1 MDANAARDVIL
12 HLKRDRWVD
21 QATRA
26 VSVQFNAYNTNSKL
40 LTTVRIVFEFR
51 NTGRV
56 YVACL
61 SLGLYCRAVVVMHWP
76 VEYEYSS
83 ILYHWF
89 TKHQKNTS
97 HLSQCILSG
106 YIQISRVYFTGERS
120 RVFYSSNLK
129 HV

>member
-56 YVACL
+56 YVACR
-61 SLGLYCRAVVVMHWP
+61 SLGLYCRAIVVMHWP
-76 VEYEYSS
+76 VECCLSLYYLDTFKSQES
-83 ILYHWF
+83 IL
-89 TKHQKNTS
+89 Q
-97 HLSQCILSG
+97 
-106 YIQISRVYFTGERS
+106 ERS
-120 RVFYSSNLK
+120 RMFYSSNLK